1 MFIES
6 IEGKLILYL
15 ATVINIALR
24 IYIWLIIIRV
34 IVSWIRYL
42 SPYGSFARFFNPYN
56 PNPLVQFLYRS
67 TEPVLWRVRRLLP
80 FHNIGIDFS
89 PLIVLLII
97 YLLQIIVV
105 RPLFQLAVRLG

>member
-1 MFIES
+1 MFVES
-6 IEGKLILYL
+6 FEGKLILYV
-15 ATVINIALR
+15 ATVINIGLR
-24 IYIWLIIIRV
+24 IYIWIIIVRV
-34 IVSWIRYL
+34 IASWIIYL
-42 SPYGSFARFFNPYN
+42 NPYGSFAKFLSPYN

-67 TEPVLWRVRRLLP
+67 TEPVLWRIRRLLP

-105 RPLFQLAVRLG
+105 RSLFQLALRLG